1 MNAECETE
9 RDTRRPLAR
18 VAVVVIGYDD
28 AAHVTDAV
36 RSALAQGPAVRE
48 VVAVDDCSTDGSAAL
63 LDRLAVSEPRLKVIR
78 RRANSGGCGT
88 PRNTGLDA
96 VTSPYVMFLDSDDF
110 LPPGAVEALLE
121 AAEGAHAEVA
131 GGLCVRR
138 ELPSG
143 REVPWQARL
152 YALHAVV
159 PHPARRPR
167 LVHDT
172 LCVNKLYR
180 TGFLRAHGVRFPEGR
195 FPYEDVVFTAR
206 VLAAAPR
213 IALVPDRVYVWHV
226 RRSAG
231 RLSISLDR
239 SGVENWRARTE
250 ACRQAYEVLLGAGQ
264 KELARAVR
272 AKFLDHD
279 LRMYMRELGLRDAA
293 YRRAWWELTRAHLAE
308 YDADDWARN
317 PAAPGRLA
325 GQIVLASPEPCDLP
339 RLRELAARPA
349 RLCPPYARSA
359 DGTPVWS
366 DVLPVSLEPLRARP
380 VRALPLAVDAELRP
394 CARGTR
400 LRLRLHELYGRVA
413 QAGPERVEVEWLHRD
428 DGDLVV
434 RDRAVPLTPCAS
446 GPGPAGTTGTADS
459 GAVALAQDPEPA
471 ARTTDSGTVAL
482 ARGSGPAGVAGSG
495 SGPAGVAGSGPD
507 GVAGPDPAG
516 VAGSGAVALG
526 PCAQGS
532 EPAGTAG
539 SVRGGAWSA
548 EVTID
553 LAALSA
559 LGAATWDLRLRI
571 RFRDGVSRDVS
582 AHALTGA
589 GLLRRSAVPSARHG
603 VVLVQPYA
611 THSGALALRVAP
623 GVRGVLSVARARLR
637 RLLH

>member
-1 MNAECETE
+1 MNAVQNPG
-9 RDTRRPLAR
+9 RPLPQ

-48 VVAVDDCSTDGSAAL
+48 VVAVDDCSTDGSADL
-63 LDRLAVSEPRLKVIR
+63 LDRLAASEPRLKVIR

-96 VTSPYVMFLDSDDF
+96 VTSPYVMFLDSDDV
-110 LPPGAVEALLE
+110 LPPGAVDALLD
-121 AAEGAHAEVA
+121 AATGTHAEVA
-131 GGLCVRR
+131 SGLCVRR

-159 PHPARRPR
+159 PHPAQRPL

-180 TGFLRAHGVRFPEGR
+180 TGFLREHRIRFPEGR
-195 FPYEDVVFTAR
+195 FPYEDVVFAAR

-226 RRSAG
+226 RRSAE

-239 SGVENWRARTE
+239 AGVENWRARTE

-264 KELARAVR
+264 KELARVAR

-279 LRMYMRELGLRDAA
+279 LRMYLRELGLRDAA
-293 YRRAWWELTRAHLAE
+293 YQRAWWELTRAHLAE

-317 PAAPGRLA
+317 PAAPGRLV
-325 GQIVLASPEPCDLP
+325 GRVVLASQEPRDLP

-349 RLCPPYARSA
+349 RLYPPYARAA

-366 DVLPVSLEPLRARP
+366 VDLPQVSLEPLLTRP
-380 VRALPLAVDAELRP
+380 VHVLPLAVDADLRP
-394 CARGTR
+394 RARGAR
-400 LRLRLHELYGRVA
+400 LRLRLHELYGRLA
-413 QAGPERVEVEWLHRD
+413 QAGPEAVEVEWRHRD
-428 DGDLVV
+428 DGDEVV
-434 RDRAVPLTPCAS
+434 RRTAVLVPS
-446 GPGPAGTTGTADS
+446 AGGWSAET
-459 GAVALAQDPEPA
+459 
-471 ARTTDSGTVAL
+471 TVAL
-482 ARGSGPAGVAGSG
+482 AA
-495 SGPAGVAGSGPD
+495 
-507 GVAGPDPAG
+507 
-516 VAGSGAVALG
+516 
-526 PCAQGS
+526 
-532 EPAGTAG
+532 
-539 SVRGGAWSA
+539 
-548 EVTID
+548 
-553 LAALSA
+553 LAAP
-559 LGAATWDLRLRI
+559 GVGTWDLRLRI
-571 RFRDGVSRDVS
+571 RFRDGVSREVT

-623 GVRGVLSVARARLR
+623 GVRGVLSVARGRLR

>member
-1 MNAECETE
+1 MNAESETE
-9 RDTRRPLAR
+9 RDARRPPAG

-48 VVAVDDCSTDGSAAL
+48 VVAVDDCSTDGSVGL
-63 LDRLAVSEPRLKVIR
+63 LDRLAASEPRLKVIR

-96 VTSPYVMFLDSDDF
+96 VTSPYVMFLDSDDV
-110 LPPGAVEALLE
+110 LPPGAAAALLE

-180 TGFLRAHGVRFPEGR
+180 TGFLRAHGIRFPEGR

-250 ACRQAYEVLLGAGQ
+250 ACRQAYEVLLCAGQ

-279 LRMYMRELGLRDAA
+279 LRMYVRELGLRDAA

-317 PAAPGRLA
+317 PAAPGRLI
-325 GQIVLASPEPCDLP
+325 GRVVLASPEPCDLP

-349 RLCPPYARSA
+349 RLCPPYARAA

-366 DVLPVSLEPLRARP
+366 DALPVSLEPLRARP

-394 CARGTR
+394 CRRGTR
-400 LRLRLHELYGRVA
+400 LRLRLRVHELYGRVA
-413 QAGPERVEVEWLHRD
+413 QAGPETVEAEWLHRD
-428 DGDLVV
+428 DGGVVV
-434 RDRAVPLTPCAS
+434 RDTAVPLAPCPSGS
-446 GPGPAGTTGTADS
+446 GPTGTPGSGAVAPARGPEPAGRAGS
-459 GAVALAQDPEPA
+459 RAVALAQGAEPA
-471 ARTTDSGTVAL
+471 
-482 ARGSGPAGVAGSG
+482 
-495 SGPAGVAGSGPD
+495 
-507 GVAGPDPAG
+507 
-516 VAGSGAVALG
+516 GAVALG
-526 PCAQGS
+526 PSARGT
-532 EPAGTAG
+532 EPAGTTG

-548 EVTID
+548 EVAVD

-559 LGAATWDLRLRI
+559 LGAGTWDLRLRI

>member
-1 MNAECETE
+1 MNAVQNPE
-9 RDTRRPLAR
+9 RPLPQ

-48 VVAVDDCSTDGSAAL
+48 VVAVDDCSTDGSAEL
-63 LDRLAVSEPRLKVIR
+63 LGRLAASEPRLKVVR

-96 VTSPYVMFLDSDDF
+96 VTSPYVMFLDSDDV
-110 LPPGAVEALLE
+110 LPPGAVDALLG
-121 AAEGAHAEVA
+121 AATGAHAEVA
-131 GGLCVRR
+131 SGLCVRR

-159 PHPARRPR
+159 PHPAQRPL

-180 TGFLRAHGVRFPEGR
+180 TGFLREHGIRFPEGR
-195 FPYEDVVFTAR
+195 FPYEDVVFAAR

-226 RRSAG
+226 RRSAE

-239 SGVENWRARTE
+239 AGVENWRARTE
-250 ACRQAYEVLLGAGQ
+250 ACRQAYEALLGAGH
-264 KELARAVR
+264 KELARVAR

-293 YRRAWWELTRAHLAE
+293 YQRAWWELTRAHLAE

-317 PAAPGRLA
+317 PAAPGRLV
-325 GQIVLASPEPCDLP
+325 GRVVLASPEPRDLP

-349 RLCPPYARSA
+349 RLCPPYARAA

-366 DVLPVSLEPLRARP
+366 EDLPQISLEPLLTRP
-380 VRALPLAVDAELRP
+380 VHVLPLAVDAELRP
-394 CARGTR
+394 RARGAR
-400 LRLRLHELYGRVA
+400 LRLRLHELYGRLA
-413 QAGPERVEVEWLHRD
+413 QAGPEAVEVEWRHRD
-428 DGDLVV
+428 DGDEAV
-434 RDRAVPLTPCAS
+434 RRTTALAPS
-446 GPGPAGTTGTADS
+446 AGT
-459 GAVALAQDPEPA
+459 
-471 ARTTDSGTVAL
+471 
-482 ARGSGPAGVAGSG
+482 
-495 SGPAGVAGSGPD
+495 
-507 GVAGPDPAG
+507 
-516 VAGSGAVALG
+516 
-526 PCAQGS
+526 
-532 EPAGTAG
+532 
-539 SVRGGAWSA
+539 WSA
-548 EVTID
+548 ETTVD
-553 LAALSA
+553 LPALAAP
-559 LGAATWDLRLRI
+559 GVGTWDLRLRI
-571 RFRDGVSRDVS
+571 RFRDGVSREAT

-623 GVRGVLSVARARLR
+623 GVRGVLSVARGRLR